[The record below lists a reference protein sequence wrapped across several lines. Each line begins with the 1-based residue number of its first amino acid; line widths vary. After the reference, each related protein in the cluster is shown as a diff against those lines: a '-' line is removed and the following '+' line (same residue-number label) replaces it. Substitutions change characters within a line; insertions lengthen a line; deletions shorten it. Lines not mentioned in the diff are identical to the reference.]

1 MPEGLMPEDAR
12 PENPGPGGVRPKDA
26 TSREAVVRCRPV
38 RAGARLPERMTP
50 GASGFDLHA
59 CLDAPLVIEP
69 GGRALVATGLV
80 LAIPPGFEGCLRAR
94 SGLALRHGIGLA
106 NGPGT
111 IDSDYRGEVGVIL
124 VNWGSQGFTVE
135 PGDRVAQMVI
145 QELPQARMEWSEAL
159 PGTERGDG
167 GFGHT
172 GTAPVEGGS

>member
-1 MPEGLMPEDAR
+1 MPEDA
-12 PENPGPGGVRPKDA
+12 GLG
-26 TSREAVVRCRPV
+26 EAVIRCRRLRP
-38 RAGARLPERMTP
+38 GARLPERMTP

-59 CLDAPLVIEP
+59 CLDEPLVIEP

-80 LAIPPGFEGCLRAR
+80 VAIPPGFEGCLRAR

-124 VNWGSQGFTVE
+124 VNWGQDRFTVV
-135 PGDRVAQMVI
+135 PGERVAQMVI
-145 QELPQARMEWSEAL
+145 QELPSVRMEWSEVL
-159 PGTERGDG
+159 PATERGDG

-172 GTAPVEGGS
+172 GTAPGGGGA